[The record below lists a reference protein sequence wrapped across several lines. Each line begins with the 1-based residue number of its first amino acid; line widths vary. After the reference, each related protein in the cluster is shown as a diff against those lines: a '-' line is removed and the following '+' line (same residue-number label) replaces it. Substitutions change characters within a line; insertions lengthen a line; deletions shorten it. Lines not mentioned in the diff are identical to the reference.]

1 MQLDKFRGMV
11 AEAIG
16 GEGLEVFCEFPDAA
30 KRVGGAPFGVL
41 SQESIEL
48 KALGFGRCAVRR
60 GLLKFCVTVYAKDGD
75 AAADAMRK
83 IAARC
88 AGDRLRALLGDS
100 EFSVK
105 GARDGK
111 LGLCA
116 VDAELSGSALIE
128 LGSGED
134 AEVIVLNLRGRLV
147 EKTGEEGEI

>member
-1 MQLDKFRGMV
+1 MQLDKFRGLI
-11 AEAIG
+11 AEALS

-48 KALGFGRCAVRR
+48 KALGFGRCAARR
-60 GLLKFCVTVYAKDGD
+60 GLLKFRVTFYAKDGD
-75 AAADAMRK
+75 SAADATRK

-100 EFSVK
+100 EFAVK

-111 LGLCA
+111 FGLCA

-128 LGSGED
+128 LGENAD
-134 AEVIVLNLRGRLV
+134 AEVIVLNLRGHLV
-147 EKTGEEGEI
+147 EKIGEEGEI